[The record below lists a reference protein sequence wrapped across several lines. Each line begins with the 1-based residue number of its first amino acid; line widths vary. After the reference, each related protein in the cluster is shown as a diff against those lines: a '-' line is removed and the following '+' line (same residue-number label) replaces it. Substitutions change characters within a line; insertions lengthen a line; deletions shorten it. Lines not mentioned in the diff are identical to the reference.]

1 VQGIFS
7 IFCLMILPFI
17 PESPRWLAY
26 KGRREEALEVV
37 ARTHANGDSS
47 SEIVLTQYKEI
58 IDTIDFEKNVAET
71 LSMKQMWETKSAR
84 KRILIGT
91 SVAVFS
97 TLSGKYILSV
107 YECLN

>member
-1 VQGIFS
+1 
-7 IFCLMILPFI
+7 MILPFI

-26 KGRREEALEVV
+26 QGRREEALAIV
-37 ARTHANGDSS
+37 ARTHANGDATSQV
-47 SEIVLTQYKEI
+47 VLTQYKEI
-58 IDTIDFEKNVAET
+58 IDTIDFEKNIAET

-97 TLSGKYILSV
+97 TLSG
-107 YECLN
+107 N